1 MGVVII
7 ILMCLKGWVCKIQLH
22 CSYGGFNI
30 VLTCCIG
37 VWFVGV
43 GLYGLFTLGLMLVG
57 CLLWL
62 WWGCYSGFG
71 CLWYYDV
78 VLGIG
83 LWVWV
88 WVLLVCCYCFC
99 GVGVLLLWVGV

>member
-1 MGVVII
+1 
-7 ILMCLKGWVCKIQLH
+7 VCKIQLH

-88 WVLLVCCYCFC
+88 V
-99 GVGVLLLWVGV
+99 GVISVLLLFVWGGGVIVMGGCLKWWLLLLTCAR